1 MTQILHSK
9 VSIVTRAVLSTILLC
24 AFSLTSAVA
33 AFVPRHH
40 GTTWRRSSCSTNIPS
55 TIRLQAWKGEG
66 KGSPEASTKK
76 AAKKV
81 GKTQSPNDSEKQRS
95 FGGAIS
101 SFGKLFDR
109 PRYDWVN
116 NKAVDED
123 TDPISKARVNWS
135 SPKRK

>member
-1 MTQILHSK
+1 MARLLHSK
-9 VSIVTRAVLSTILLC
+9 TNIVALAVLSTILLC
-24 AFSLTSAVA
+24 AFSLTSAAVA

-40 GTTWRRSSCSTNIPS
+40 GTWRRPRSTNIPS
-55 TIRLQAWKGEG
+55 AMQLKAWKGG
-66 KGSPEASTKK
+66 DRDSFKGNTKK
-76 AAKKV
+76 TAKKV
-81 GKTQSPNDSEKQRS
+81 GKTQSPDNKEKQRS
-95 FGGAIS
+95 FGTLIS

-123 TDPISKARVNWS
+123 TDPISKARVDWS